1 MLANER
7 ISIRTTA
14 QAKSAIEKASSLTG
28 VSVSHFMVEVA
39 YQKALETIENSQRIV
54 LADSQWVNAVALL
67 DNPPTPNTKMAA
79 LFEQGYKVA
88 DQ

>member
-7 ISIRTTA
+7 INIRTTA

-28 VSVSHFMVEVA
+28 VSVSNFMVEVA

-54 LADSQWVNAVALL
+54 LSDTEWANAVALL
-67 DNPPTPNTKMAA
+67 DNPPTANAKMAA